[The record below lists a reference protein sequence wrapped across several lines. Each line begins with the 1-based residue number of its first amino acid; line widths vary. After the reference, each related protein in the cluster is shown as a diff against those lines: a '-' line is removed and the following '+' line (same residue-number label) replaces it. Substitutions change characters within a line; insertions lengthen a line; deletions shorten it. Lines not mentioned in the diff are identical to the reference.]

1 MNIRTKQKSVCLL
14 PEPVRVYVLLKS
26 THSYRAN
33 FQVIFPAQPLS
44 LVAFKVLMF
53 SLLVRLALWPG
64 WGTQGCSRIRALKG
78 VISLV
83 FAWAVSL
90 SLNTFLG
97 VFCSSPVTEVICY
110 MCARR
115 HNSLLKIEEAPLSRT
130 GKAWEHSTNS
140 SQIAPSLSQV

>member
-1 MNIRTKQKSVCLL
+1 MKQKSVCLL
-14 PEPVRVYVLLKS
+14 PGPVRVYVSLKS
-26 THSYRAN
+26 THSYGAN
-33 FQVIFPAQPLS
+33 LQVIFPAQPLS

-53 SLLVRLALWPG
+53 SLLVHLALWPG
-64 WGTQGCSRIRALKG
+64 WGTRGCSRIRALKG
-78 VISLV
+78 VISV
-83 FAWAVSL
+83 FARAVSL

-110 MCARR
+110 MRARH

-130 GKAWEHSTNS
+130 DKASEHSTNS